1 MYSGDDSKILLN
13 NYSYD
18 TYIYEERELIIIFML
33 IFSDSGRQQ
42 WLFTLVE
49 GKTDVY
55 NIVVGGRSGCNTF
68 LSVQG
73 CPSNYVTLQGG
84 DDRK

>member
-1 MYSGDDSKILLN
+1 MRKRVHHYLYFHRL
-13 NYSYD
+13 
-18 TYIYEERELIIIFML
+18 
-33 IFSDSGRQQ
+33 DSGRQQ
-42 WLFTLVE
+42 FLFTLVQ
-49 GKTDVY
+49 GKKDVY
-55 NIVVGGRSGCNTF
+55 NIVVGGRTGCNTF